1 MYIVKICK
9 ISLPSENYII
19 EVFSISIYIY
29 GYIYMRYKEN
39 RLVAVRSERGDW
51 EKGIKMFTPM
61 LLCIMIY
68 MIHILFI

>member
-39 RLVAVRSERGDW
+39 GLVVVRSERGDW